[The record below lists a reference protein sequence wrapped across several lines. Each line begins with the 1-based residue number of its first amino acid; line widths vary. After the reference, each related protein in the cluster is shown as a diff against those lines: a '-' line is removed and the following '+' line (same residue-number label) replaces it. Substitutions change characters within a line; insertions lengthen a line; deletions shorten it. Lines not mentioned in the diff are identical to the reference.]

1 MIRKKGLTADPANQ
15 NGISR
20 DENQIRN
27 NRTPDKVFY
36 YHLNAIPPTVYIRY
50 GQLMAYSGNQNDIS
64 HNENQHSNARSINK
78 GLSPRSEMIAPAAY
92 IRIIRIIG
100 AHYLFGKPVYNS
112 AG

>member
-1 MIRKKGLTADPANQ
+1 MIRKRGLTADPANQ

-36 YHLNAIPPTVYIRY
+36 YHLNVIPTACIRY

-64 HNENQHSNARSINK
+64 HNENQRSNARSINK

-100 AHYLFGKPVYNS
+100 THYLFGKPVYNS

>member
-1 MIRKKGLTADPANQ
+1 MIRKKGLTAGPANQ

-36 YHLNAIPPTVYIRY
+36 YHLNAIPTVYIRY
-50 GQLMAYSGNQNDIS
+50 GRLITYSGNQNDIS
-64 HNENQHSNARSINK
+64 HNENQCSNTRTINK
-78 GLSPRSEMIAPAAY
+78 GLSPRSKIAPAAY
-92 IRIIRIIG
+92 IRYIRIIG
-100 AHYLFGKPVYNS
+100 THYLFGKPLYNS